1 MYPQIFSTVDDYST
15 GEHKPTDFEGSRVQD
30 VYEVHIMILQK
41 LEAEHPEQYHTM
53 MENIFNVA
61 SCVAPAFFLSRLP
74 TQPYI
79 RRGSSF
85 AKGTKAPL
93 TLLQQEALSMLDW
106 SD

>member
-1 MYPQIFSTVDDYST
+1 MVALSCAGIFSTVDDYST
-15 GEHKPTDFEGSRVQD
+15 SEHKPTDFEGSHVQD

-41 LEAEHPEQYHTM
+41 LEAKHPEQYHTM

-61 SCVAPAFFLSRLP
+61 L
-74 TQPYI
+74 
-79 RRGSSF
+79 RGSSF

-93 TLLQQEALSMLDW
+93 TLLQQEGLSMLDW